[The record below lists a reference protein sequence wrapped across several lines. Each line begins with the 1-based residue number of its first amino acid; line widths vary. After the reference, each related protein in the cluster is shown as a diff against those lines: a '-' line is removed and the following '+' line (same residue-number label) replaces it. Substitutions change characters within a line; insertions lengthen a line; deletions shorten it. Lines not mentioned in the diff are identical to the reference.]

1 MCGIVGWVD
10 FGRDLRAER
19 ELVEAMTEAVHGRGP
34 DGGGLWV
41 GPHAALGHRR
51 LAIVDPEGG
60 HQPMV
65 AEEDGRELAAL
76 TYCSE
81 VYNFVELRNELSS
94 RGHRFHTAGDTEVV
108 LRAYLEWGDAV
119 GERLNGIFAFGV
131 WDVRRQELVLV
142 RDRVGVKPLYYV
154 RTATGL
160 MFASEPKALLAHP
173 EVKARVDADGLR
185 EILSLAKTPG
195 EAGWSGIKE
204 VRPGEVLRFSRDGLK
219 RRRYWTPPED
229 FHTDSL
235 QTTVD
240 TVHELLVDSVERQT
254 VADVPM
260 GILLSGGIDSS
271 VVAAIANRKLGDA
284 RTFSLDF
291 AGYEDNF
298 RTDYMR
304 ETPDAPYVREMVKF
318 LGTQHTDVVLS
329 TADLTDPDAR
339 ERTLREA
346 DLPFARG
353 DRDTSF
359 YLLCKAVS
367 RDCTAALGG
376 ESADELFGG
385 YWWFHDPAAIAA
397 DTFPWLPMFGH
408 VTDDGPDSA
417 TSLLDQGLL
426 KTLDLPGYR
435 EARYREALAEVST
448 VDHPDPHERRMRQIT
463 YLAITRLMPLL
474 LDRAERMSMAAPIE
488 LRVPFLDHR
497 LIEYTYRTPWALKSF
512 DGREKSLLRA
522 AVADLVPP
530 SILERRKA
538 PFPATQDVAY
548 ETWLRAQLPGLENGP
563 AAPFLNLERVRAEAA
578 TPVKVSSNET
588 RATLELALRLD
599 EWLSAYDVDVEV

>member
-19 ELVEAMTEAVHGRGP
+19 ELAEAMTEALHGRGP
-34 DGGGLWV
+34 DGGGLWL

-51 LAIVDPEGG
+51 LSIVDPEGG

-65 AEEDGRELAAL
+65 ATEDGRELAVL

-81 VYNFVELRNELSS
+81 VYNFTELRTELSS

-131 WDVRRQELVLV
+131 WDLRRQELVLV

-185 EILSLAKTPG
+185 EILSLARTPG

-204 VRPGEVLRFSRDGLK
+204 VLPGEVLRFSRDGLK
-219 RRRYWTPPED
+219 RRRYWMPPED

-240 TVHELLVDSVERQT
+240 TVRDLLVDSVERQT

-271 VVAAIANRKLGDA
+271 VVAAIAHRKLGDA
-284 RTFSLDF
+284 RTYALDF

-318 LGTQHTDVVLS
+318 LGTKHTDVVLS

-339 ERTLREA
+339 DRTLREA

-367 RDCTAALGG
+367 QDCTAALGG

-385 YWWFHDPAAIAA
+385 YWWFHDPATVAA

-417 TSLLDQGLL
+417 TSLLDRGLL

-435 EARYREALAEVST
+435 DARYHEALSEVST

-522 AVADLVPP
+522 AVAGLVPP

-548 ETWLRAQLPGLENGP
+548 EAWLRAQLPRLENGP
-563 AAPFLNLERVRAEAA
+563 AAPLLNLERVRAEAV
-578 TPVKVSSNET
+578 TPVAVSSNET